1 MHESSL
7 IVGYWRGNTC
17 AATLAR
23 RRCRVIAAPVQH
35 KEAGWGQR
43 SRSLSE
49 REFSCRGSRALRR
62 AGNALGFHRPTGPPR
77 RPWRP
82 SVARN
87 TARRNVLQRGRASPF
102 TTGPSGLQ
110 KPVYVLPRRPAV
122 RRSKIAELMYTRQ
135 RGTAIEAR
143 CGVPCPN
150 PRSALAPARRK
161 ETKTV
166 AFSIRQ
172 VKTFDGQ
179 APSNGARTTAGP
191 GPSGLRSSRA
201 VGRQRSAGPRRS
213 LQGSSSSPA
222 LLPHA
227 WARIAAQPPKPRP
240 GRAPHPARRGAGHPG
255 QVRQ

>member
-7 IVGYWRGNTC
+7 SAGYWRGNTC

-150 PRSALAPARRK
+150 PRSALAPAQRK
-161 ETKTV
+161 ETKIGPNAAARPFSTARVALPSRADTGCTATDGRDSLGRGAPCPTSWANEALCFSRPSAV
-166 AFSIRQ
+166 AFSIR
-172 VKTFDGQ
+172 
-179 APSNGARTTAGP
+179 R
-191 GPSGLRSSRA
+191 
-201 VGRQRSAGPRRS
+201 
-213 LQGSSSSPA
+213 
-222 LLPHA
+222 
-227 WARIAAQPPKPRP
+227 
-240 GRAPHPARRGAGHPG
+240 
-255 QVRQ
+255 